1 MPFIKN
7 QSGNPKGK
15 PKGAINKTTKDLK
28 EFIQNFIS
36 NNLDNIQNDFDKLE
50 PKDRLNYIDRLMK
63 YVISTKVENEINID
77 IDALSDENIEKITN
91 ILIKKIEL

>member
-1 MPFIKN
+1 MPFNKN

-15 PKGAINKTTKDLK
+15 PKGAVNKTTKDLK

-77 IDALSDENIEKITN
+77 IDALSDETIEKITN